1 MNDKSNKSKLGQL
14 RQNVGLSQKELGD
27 AIGVTEDT
35 IANWENGRRQP
46 RLLPWQ
52 LKKLCQTLQIFLVED
67 IPDEF
72 GPTKSSQG

>member
-52 LKKLCQTLQIFLVED
+52 IKKLCEIFQIFLVED
-67 IPDEF
+67 IPDDF
-72 GPTKSSQG
+72 GPIKSSDE